1 MIRFALLSVAAML
14 LGGSVAQAAT
24 VFLEDFEGPPPPS
37 GTTALFHSGDGRSLF
52 LSQSKNYVN
61 EHSH

>member
-24 VFLEDFEGPPPPS
+24 VFLEDFEGPPAPS
-37 GTTALFHSGDGRSLF
+37 GTTALADDLGWTKSGASVGY
-52 LSQSKNYVN
+52 NTTVP
-61 EHSH
+61 